1 MVPMIDLVNAV
12 DLILKDYE
20 NIKGALKEV
29 ENILTD
35 IYYIKD
41 TLEHLESLFGDE
53 QYSLHLPEEA

>member
-29 ENILTD
+29 GNILTD

-53 QYSLHLPEEA
+53 Q

>member
-29 ENILTD
+29 E
-35 IYYIKD
+35 IY
-41 TLEHLESLFGDE
+41 
-53 QYSLHLPEEA
+53 